1 MQLYILILV
10 MAVFLGSKLLAIPT
24 PVAQMTI
31 YRLLAIGVPVILTY
45 QVAIKKKNLVI
56 TPNGDGTRALFG
68 YLLWWL
74 YALLSVIW
82 VINIVGWFQA
92 MFLMSL
98 GLFVMMALYFWVT
111 TERQWQTLIYG
122 VWIMICTQVLWGY
135 QEILTGKYL
144 FADLT
149 KLDKYRTFDKIPS
162 TRMPITYF
170 ANQND
175 YATLLLAFLAISTIC
190 YHRTNSFWLKM
201 MTILFGGAASY
212 LIYRSDSRMALLVL
226 VMMLVMYTLFQFKFN
241 LKRKHWLILLTSGL
255 LLVAGVLFIKPSL
268 FEKISEMLL
277 SAQNYILSGDGARIN
292 LWKNGLLFLAETYG
306 LGVGAGNIESWMALV
321 PYYPTNGLVNIHNWW
336 IEILVGYGIVSF
348 IIYIAVYIILVRRL
362 WIMSKTSN
370 QLQRQ
375 TALGLLTFMVTFIFS
390 SITSASNML
399 IEWHWIIFA
408 LIISYVNIIEVKMNK
423 ECKR

>member
-24 PVAQMTI
+24 PFAQMTI

-56 TPNGDGTRALFG
+56 IPNSDGTRALVG

-82 VINIVGWFQA
+82 VVDIVSWFQA

-98 GLFVMMALYFWVT
+98 GLFVMLALYFWVT
-111 TERQWQTLIYG
+111 SEIQWQTLIYG
-122 VWIMICTQVLWGY
+122 VWFMICTQVIWGY
-135 QEILTGKYL
+135 HEILTGKYL
-144 FADLT
+144 FANLD
-149 KLDKYRTFDKIPS
+149 KLDKYRTFDRIPS

-175 YATLLLAFLAISTIC
+175 YATLLLAFIAISTIC
-190 YHRTNSFWLKM
+190 YHRTQSFWLKIT
-201 MTILFGGAASY
+201 TILFGGAASY
-212 LIYRSDSRMALLVL
+212 LIYRTDSRMALLVL
-226 VMMLVMYTLFQFKFN
+226 LMMIGLYTIFQFNFN
-241 LKRKHWLILLTSGL
+241 LKRKHWLILLVGGL
-255 LLVAGVLFIKPSL
+255 MMVIGIFFLKPTLGKS
-268 FEKISEMLL
+268 IMTMLL
-277 SAQNYILSGDGARIN
+277 SQQNYVLSGDGARIN
-292 LWKNGLLFLAETYG
+292 LWKNGLIFLAETYG
-306 LGVGAGNIESWMALV
+306 LGVGAGNIETWMAQV
-321 PYYPTNGLVNIHNWW
+321 PYYPINGLVNIHNWW
-336 IEILVGYGIVSF
+336 IEILVAYGLVSF
-348 IIYIAVYIILVRRL
+348 IIYIGVYFILVRKL

-370 QLQRQ
+370 HHQRQ
-375 TALGLLTFMVTFIFS
+375 TSLGLLVFMITFIFS

-408 LIISYVNIIEVKMNK
+408 LIISYVNIIEVRMNK